1 MARAMINLSGRAA
14 SYPFGP
20 AATSQNLCDDALTM
34 SKPAGRIHE
43 IEHHAADWA
52 TTRPVVSGTQ
62 GVIAAGHPLVS
73 MAGMRMLL
81 AGGNAF
87 DAAVAAGF
95 AAAVVEPTASYT
107 LCGEC
112 VALVYDARRRET
124 QALSG
129 QGTAPGLATIELF
142 RKRGLD
148 RIPTGPG
155 SDAHLSF
162 TVPGAVDA
170 YLTLL
175 ETLGTKTISEVL
187 APALH
192 YAERGFPMYEY
203 MHRLLAIPETRSQF
217 DVYPPGGTAV
227 FYPGGRVP
235 EVGEV
240 FVQPA
245 LAGTLRKLVE
255 VDAQGCDHRQAG
267 IAAARQRFYRGDV
280 AATIGAFSERLGG
293 LLRAG
298 DLAGYHAGLES
309 PVRMAFA
316 GREIVA
322 QGAWTQGPVLLQALG
337 MLATLDLRALGH
349 NSPRYIH
356 VVTEALKLAF
366 ADRERYYG
374 DAGAVPLAELLSPA
388 YARQRAALIRQDRA
402 MPEAP
407 SAGDPHGR
415 GAAGSARPV
424 TPGAR
429 GTGVAAGGADGT
441 THIAAIDRD
450 GNIVCLTPSGGV
462 FRKSAFAPELGC
474 TLSTRSEMFVLEDGH
489 PNALTPG
496 KRPRTTLV
504 SYLICEAGVPT
515 TTVGCPGGDD
525 QSQADLQIVLNL
537 VVFGM
542 NPQQAVEASRFS
554 TQTLVNSFYPRAYR
568 PGQLNVEPGIPE
580 SARAELRALGH
591 SVSEIGACG
600 IGAVV
605 TRRDPASGALSAG
618 ADPRRPTYALA
629 W

>member
-1 MARAMINLSGRAA
+1 M
-14 SYPFGP
+14 
-20 AATSQNLCDDALTM
+20 
-34 SKPAGRIHE
+34 
-43 IEHHAADWA
+43 
-52 TTRPVVSGTQ
+52 
-62 GVIAAGHPLVS
+62 
-73 MAGMRMLL
+73 
-81 AGGNAF
+81 
-87 DAAVAAGF
+87 
-95 AAAVVEPTASYT
+95 
-107 LCGEC
+107 
-112 VALVYDARRRET
+112 
-124 QALSG
+124 
-129 QGTAPGLATIELF
+129 
-142 RKRGLD
+142 
-148 RIPTGPG
+148 
-155 SDAHLSF
+155 
-162 TVPGAVDA
+162 PGAVDA

-235 EVGEV
+235 RGGRAVRAAGAGRHAA
-240 FVQPA
+240 QARRGRRAGRATIARPA
-245 LAGTLRKLVE
+245 SPPRAS
-255 VDAQGCDHRQAG
+255 AS
-267 IAAARQRFYRGDV
+267 IAGDV

-293 LLRAG
+293 LLRAS
-298 DLAGYHAGLES
+298 DLAGYRARLEPPVRDGVRRARDRRAGRVDAGAGAPAGARHAGHAS
-309 PVRMAFA
+309 TCARS
-316 GREIVA
+316 
-322 QGAWTQGPVLLQALG
+322 
-337 MLATLDLRALGH
+337 ATTRA
-349 NSPRYIH
+349 RYIH

-374 DAGAVPLAELLSPA
+374 DCRRASRLPSCCRRPT
-388 YARQRAALIRQDRA
+388 ARSAPRSSVTDRA

-407 SAGDPHGR
+407 
-415 GAAGSARPV
+415 AARRSARARRRRVGAPV

-450 GNIVCLTPSGGV
+450 GNMVCLTPSGGV

-489 PNALTPG
+489 PNALAPG

-504 SYLICEAGVPT
+504 SYLICEDGVPT

-525 QSQADLQIVLNL
+525 QAQADLQIVLNL
-537 VVFGM
+537 LVFGM
-542 NPQQAVEASRFS
+542 NPQQAVEAPRFS

-580 SARAELRALGH
+580 STRAELRALGH

-605 TRRDPASGALSAG
+605 TRRDPASGVLSAG